1 MALKKI
7 NPFSKVNDDT
17 GFGTNANAYGG
28 RFINRDG
35 TFNLRREGA
44 SFWDRINIYQV
55 MISMPLWKFI
65 VFLLSFFV
73 VINLFFTLLYFG
85 VGANQFQGFV
95 PTTTWG
101 KFKELYFFSSETF
114 TTVGY
119 GRVNPIEDGAN
130 IIASFEAL
138 TGSLFFAITTG
149 LIYGRFSRPRA
160 HLVFSDHAVIAPYRG
175 GTGLMFRFACYK
187 ESHALTDVEVQVNIA
202 FQIQENGEAVY
213 KFYDLPLERKR
224 IEMLPMNWTV
234 VHHINDQSPILGFT
248 EDDMK
253 IADVELYVLV
263 RGFDDVYANTVA
275 TRTSYTYEEIK
286 FNRKFTPMYRESEN
300 GKTTILE
307 LHKLNETIVIEQKT
321 D

>member
-1 MALKKI
+1 MAKKV
-7 NPFSKVNDDT
+7 NPFSKVNNDT

-35 TFNLRREGA
+35 TFNLRREGV
-44 SFWDRINIYQV
+44 SFWDRFNIYQV
-55 MISMPLWKFI
+55 MISLPLWKFI
-65 VFLLSFFV
+65 SALVIFFIT
-73 VINLFFTLLYFG
+73 INILFTLIYYTLD
-85 VGANQFQGFV
+85 ANGFQGYAD
-95 PTTTWG
+95 TSGWG

-119 GRVNPIEDGAN
+119 GRVNPVGDIAN
-130 IIASFEAL
+130 IVSSLEAL
-138 TGSLFFAITTG
+138 TGSLFFALTTG

-160 HLVFSDHAVIAPYRG
+160 HILFSDLALVAPYRG

-187 ESHALTDVEVQVNIA
+187 ESHALTDVEIQVNIA
-202 FQIQENGEAVY
+202 FKVQEEGEAVY
-213 KFYDLPLERKR
+213 KFYDLTLERKR

-234 VHHINDQSPILGFT
+234 VHNINDSSPILGFT

-253 IADVELYVLV
+253 NADVELYVLV

-275 TRTSYTYEEIK
+275 TRTSYTFEEIK
-286 FNRKFTPMYRESEN
+286 FKRKFVPMYRESEN

-307 LHKLNETIVIEQKT
+307 LQKLNESMEIE
-321 D
+321 